1 MDSMLKQRLVGTL
14 VLVAL
19 GIVFWPLI
27 FTQPDTRDPLV
38 LGPRP
43 EQPEID
49 RTPIAPP
56 QSLRASVDPLLP
68 DDSVQ
73 SEGEQAHADKT
84 TFLEDSVIEDAAK
97 SVPVLNESKQTLV
110 RNSSSDMEPLIDAQG
125 LPRFWVLQVAT
136 VSSETRADVLVTTLR
151 ERAYK
156 AFATQFQKENQVLY
170 RVQIGPNVDRQRLK
184 KIKPDIDQA
193 LSVDSQILRYSQ

>member
-1 MDSMLKQRLVGTL
+1 
-14 VLVAL
+14 
-19 GIVFWPLI
+19 
-27 FTQPDTRDPLV
+27 
-38 LGPRP
+38 
-43 EQPEID
+43 
-49 RTPIAPP
+49 
-56 QSLRASVDPLLP
+56 
-68 DDSVQ
+68 VQ

-84 TFLEDSVIEDAAK
+84 TFLDDSVIEDAAK

-110 RNSSSDMEPLIDAQG
+110 RNSSSDIEPLIDAQG

-136 VSSETRADVLVTTLR
+136 LSSEARADALVTTLR

-156 AFATQFQKENQVLY
+156 AFATQFQSENQVLY